1 MLCKIGNLIYK
12 ELNSKIN
19 LADFLLTAVVCYDY
33 YYYYYYLDIRLD
45 DCRNISNGS
54 LERTEEDCGS
64 LI

>member
-19 LADFLLTAVVCYDY
+19 LADFLLTAVVYYY

-45 DCRNISNGS
+45 DCHNISNGS
-54 LERTEEDCGS
+54 LERTEEDCGA